1 MDGYEVGE
9 KGVER
14 WIAYGE
20 DLIIIALVLVAV
32 VSESSS
38 ATEI

>member
-9 KGVER
+9 MDVER

-20 DLIIIALVLVAV
+20 ALIIIALVLVAV